1 MKRRLKRFEAM
12 PTKKSAGV
20 EPPEGVQP
28 LQGVQHL
35 QDKLTAEFLES
46 LSETLDV
53 DQTVKKLNITKEDAR
68 DILRGLAIGKRPPKA
83 APVHVPVKKGVEHLE
98 GAKPLHGVYH
108 IYVDGASRGNPG
120 KAGAGAAIKDAEG
133 TVVRKLKSYLGIL
146 TNNMA
151 EYSAMIMA
159 LKAARDMGI
168 KDVRIYADSEL
179 MVKQLNGVYRVKSHD
194 LMPLFLEATH
204 LLGAF
209 DEYKIAHVYR
219 EGNGLADSLANEAI
233 DQRG

>member
-1 MKRRLKRFEAM
+1 MSV
-12 PTKKSAGV
+12 KKSAD
-20 EPPEGVQP
+20 E
-28 LQGVQHL
+28 
-35 QDKLTAEFLES
+35 LTAEFLDA
-46 LSETLDV
+46 LSQTLDV

-68 DILRGLAIGKRPPKA
+68 GILKGLAVGKGARPPQGAPKA
-83 APVHVPVKKGVEHLE
+83 APASPVHVPVKKGV
-98 GAKPLHGVYH
+98 YQ

-168 KDVRIYADSEL
+168 KDVLIYADSEL

-209 DEYKIAHVYR
+209 DEYKIAHIYR

>member
-1 MKRRLKRFEAM
+1 MR
-12 PTKKSAGV
+12 
-20 EPPEGVQP
+20 
-28 LQGVQHL
+28 
-35 QDKLTAEFLES
+35 
-46 LSETLDV
+46 
-53 DQTVKKLNITKEDAR
+53 
-68 DILRGLAIGKRPPKA
+68 KRPPKA
-83 APVHVPVKKGVEHLE
+83 APAPSPPVHGAIKKGV
-98 GAKPLHGVYH
+98 YQ

-133 TVVRKLKSYLGIL
+133 NVVRKLKSYLGVM

-168 KDVRIYADSEL
+168 KDIRIHADSEL

-209 DEYKIAHVYR
+209 DEYKIAHIYR
-219 EGNGLADSLANEAI
+219 EGNALADGLANEAI

>member
-1 MKRRLKRFEAM
+1 MSV
-12 PTKKSAGV
+12 KKSTGA
-20 EPPEGVQP
+20 EPLRDE
-28 LQGVQHL
+28 
-35 QDKLTAEFLES
+35 LTAEFLES
-46 LSETLDV
+46 LSHTLDV

-68 DILRGLAIGKRPPKA
+68 GILKGLAIGK
-83 APVHVPVKKGVEHLE
+83 GVESPQ
-98 GAKPLHGVYH
+98 GDQPLRGVYQ

-133 TVVRKLKSYLGIL
+133 TVVRKLKSYLGIM

-168 KDVRIYADSEL
+168 KDVRIHADSEL

-209 DEYKIAHVYR
+209 DEYKIAHIYR

>member
-1 MKRRLKRFEAM
+1 M
-12 PTKKSAGV
+12 KKSTGAR
-20 EPPEGVQP
+20 P
-28 LQGVQHL
+28 LQ
-35 QDKLTAEFLES
+35 DELTAEFLET
-46 LSETLDV
+46 LSQTLDV
-53 DQTVKKLNITKEDAR
+53 DQTVKELNITKQDAKAV
-68 DILRGLAIGKRPPKA
+68 LEALAARHRPVTA
-83 APVHVPVKKGVEHLE
+83 
-98 GAKPLHGVYH
+98 AKPPSAHVHGAVEKGAYQ

-133 TVVRKLKSYLGIL
+133 NVVRKLKSYLGIM

-168 KDVRIYADSEL
+168 KDVRIHADSEL

-209 DEYKIAHVYR
+209 DEYKISHIYR

>member
-1 MKRRLKRFEAM
+1 M
-12 PTKKSAGV
+12 PKKSTGV
-20 EPPEGVQP
+20 EPLQGARP
-28 LQGVQHL
+28 LQ
-35 QDKLTAEFLES
+35 DELTAEFLEILS
-46 LSETLDV
+46 LTLDV

-68 DILRGLAIGKRPPKA
+68 GILEGLAIRKRVEPPQGAPKA
-83 APVHVPVKKGVEHLE
+83 APVHVPVKKGVE
-98 GAKPLHGVYH
+98 GAQPLQGAYQ

-133 TVVRKLKSYLGIL
+133 NVVRKLKSYLGIM

-168 KDVRIYADSEL
+168 KDVRIHADSEL

-209 DEYKIAHVYR
+209 DEYKISHIYR